1 MSKASG
7 NNRGHAQYAPSA
19 AHRWMICHASVKAC
33 AGLPNYSSRY
43 AAEGTVAHHVLEQSL
58 LGGHDA
64 RHFVGD
70 IVEVEIEGKQS
81 SLMVDLPMCDAVQ
94 VALDWLKPMIE
105 EADEWHP
112 EQQVSLELYGAES
125 CYGTSDFTAV
135 IAAASRVLVVDY
147 KHGAGVLVEVI
158 DNPQLK
164 IYGLGTLLA
173 MPPGTRINHVQTTI
187 IQPRVPHP
195 LGPIRSHTYTT
206 ADLMDFGADVL
217 YAIERCES
225 PDAQFVPGEHCKW
238 CGIEDSCAARAKA
251 NAGILTVID
260 EMADGMQLT
269 VEEQER
275 LLQEFDRVDIEG
287 FVTSLRAALHK
298 YAEEGGTLTH
308 YKLVPKRGSRVY
320 VKGEDVVAQALTPF
334 ALKKGKTMLDLYDMN
349 LKSPSQIENVI
360 GKSKEARAALAE
372 YTATVSS
379 GTNLVSVD
387 DVRPAAQVSAEDEF
401 DSLTD

>member
-7 NNRGHAQYAPSA
+7 NDRGHAQYAPSA
-19 AHRWMICHASVKAC
+19 AHRWMVCHASVKAC
-33 AGLPNYSSRY
+33 AGLPNWSSRY
-43 AAEGTVAHHVLEQSL
+43 AAEGTVAHHVLEQCL

-70 IVEVEIEGKQS
+70 IVDVEIEGKQS
-81 SLMVDLPMCDAVQ
+81 SLIVDLPMCDAVQ
-94 VALDWLKPMIE
+94 VALDWLRPMIE
-105 EADEWHP
+105 EADECHL
-112 EQQVSLELYGAES
+112 EQQVSLKLYGAES
-125 CYGTSDFTAV
+125 CYGTSDFTAIITV
-135 IAAASRVLVVDY
+135 AARVLVVDY
-147 KHGAGVLVEVI
+147 KHGAGVLVEVV

-173 MPPGTRINHVQTTI
+173 LPPGTRINHVQTTI
-187 IQPRVPHP
+187 IQPRAAHP

-206 ADLMDFGADVL
+206 AELMDFGADVL

-238 CGIEDSCAARAKA
+238 CGIENSCAARAKA

-260 EMADGMQLT
+260 EMADGMQLS

-287 FVTSLRAALHK
+287 FVASLRAALHK
-298 YAEEGGTLTH
+298 YAEEGGALTH
-308 YKLVPKRGSRVY
+308 YKLVPKRASRVY
-320 VKGEDVVAQALTPF
+320 TKSDAVVAEMLLPF
-334 ALKKGKTMLDLYDMN
+334 VKKGTGLDLWNME
-349 LKSPSQIENVI
+349 LKSPSQIEKVI
-360 GKSKEARAALAE
+360 GKGKEARAALADL
-372 YTATVSS
+372 TTSVSS

>member
-1 MSKASG
+1 M
-7 NNRGHAQYAPSA
+7 
-19 AHRWMICHASVKAC
+19 
-33 AGLPNYSSRY
+33 GLPSLSSRY

-64 RHFVGD
+64 KHFVGD
-70 IVEVEIEGKQS
+70 VVEVEIEGKQS
-81 SLMVDLPMCDAVQ
+81 SLIVDLPMCEAVQ
-94 VALDWLKPMIE
+94 VALDWLRPMID
-105 EADEWHP
+105 EADEWNA
-112 EQQVSLELYGAES
+112 EQQVSLELFGAES

-135 IAAASRVLVVDY
+135 IAIAGRVLVVDY
-147 KHGAGVLVEVI
+147 KHGAGVLVEVV

-173 MPPGTRINHVQTTI
+173 LPRGTHITHVQTTI
-187 IQPRVPHP
+187 IQPRIAHP

-206 ADLMDFGADVL
+206 AELMNFGADVL

-225 PDAQFVPGEHCKW
+225 PDAEFVPGEHCKW

-260 EMADGMQLT
+260 EMADGMQLSA
-269 VEEQER
+269 EEQER
-275 LLQEFDRVDIEG
+275 LLMEFDRVDIEG
-287 FVTSLRAALHK
+287 FVASLRAALHK
-298 YAEEGGTLTH
+298 YAEDGGTLTH

-320 VKGEDVVAQALTPF
+320 VKGEDVVAKALAPY
-334 ALKKGKTMLDLYDMN
+334 ALKKGKTMLDLYDMS

-372 YTATVSS
+372 YTVTVSS
-379 GTNLVSVD
+379 GTNLMPLD
-387 DVRPAAQVSAEDEF
+387 DVRPAARVSAEDEF